1 LNRISAAYYPFR
13 IPFAMIRLFFPLA
26 LTVLIAASFVAGCRE
41 TSVENKQAQS
51 TPLQESPEESLT
63 RIMEIFRRGVEAV
76 EIGFIVRDG
85 DGHSMM
91 SGSNKVT
98 HQLIPPGEDDPRYR
112 AIITVSSQSRYS
124 IQRSTDGEDPQSQA
138 KPSKSRPNPLAESG
152 EQQGVEVLDPELLS
166 AQRQDADDRGTSES
180 ERQVTVARRQSAAE
194 RKYELVYEND
204 RWILVTPL
212 DPETERSIQNAF
224 DRALAEQI

>member
-1 LNRISAAYYPFR
+1 
-13 IPFAMIRLFFPLA
+13 
-26 LTVLIAASFVAGCRE
+26 
-41 TSVENKQAQS
+41 
-51 TPLQESPEESLT
+51 
-63 RIMEIFRRGVEAV
+63 
-76 EIGFIVRDG
+76 
-85 DGHSMM
+85 
-91 SGSNKVT
+91 
-98 HQLIPPGEDDPRYR
+98 
-112 AIITVSSQSRYS
+112 
-124 IQRSTDGEDPQSQA
+124 
-138 KPSKSRPNPLAESG
+138 
-152 EQQGVEVLDPELLS
+152 VEVLDPELLS

>member
-1 LNRISAAYYPFR
+1 MRLFNFLLVFAVLFSAA
-13 IPFAMIRLFFPLA
+13 
-26 LTVLIAASFVAGCRE
+26 FVSGCRE
-41 TSVENKQAQS
+41 SSVAN
-51 TPLQESPEESLT
+51 TPSKPTPIKESPEESLT

-98 HQLIPPGEDDPRYR
+98 HQLIPPGKDDPRYR

-124 IQRSTDGEDPQSQA
+124 IQRSKDGDETQQNQG
-138 KPSKSRPNPLAESG
+138 KTTNSRPNPLAETG
-152 EQQGVEVLDPELLS
+152 EEQGVEVLDPELLS
-166 AQRQDADDRGTSES
+166 APRQDAENLGTNES